1 MGAESMISQ
10 IPYWPH
16 MTLHTIMCLTIVMR
30 YGHHMAQ
37 TVMSDRVFGSTR
49 HETPRPCTQKTRHVF
64 EVFSWEGPTV
74 RTSCVCSFALV
85 FVFILSFLL
94 VFSFSF
100 RFGLFFMLC
109 FIFCYWRICFF
120 ASYVWAMLYIDL
132 VSLIGKNSMLGCLRK
147 REKRDCIRDTNKGK
161 WETTYKPAESPFI
174 FISSSRH
181 FLSSLNE
188 LIIIKR

>member
-1 MGAESMISQ
+1 MEAESMISQ

-16 MTLHTIMCLTIVMR
+16 VTFHTIMCLTIVMR

-64 EVFSWEGPTV
+64 EVFSWEGPYERRV
-74 RTSCVCSFALV
+74 SVPSLLFSFLSYPFFLFFLSLFALV
-85 FVFILSFLL
+85 YF
-94 VFSFSF
+94 
-100 RFGLFFMLC
+100 FFMLC
-109 FIFCYWRICFF
+109 FIFCYRRICFF
-120 ASYVWAMLYIDL
+120 VSYVWAMLYIDL

-174 FISSSRH
+174 VISSSRH
-181 FLSSLNE
+181 FFIHQMNG
-188 LIIIKR
+188 